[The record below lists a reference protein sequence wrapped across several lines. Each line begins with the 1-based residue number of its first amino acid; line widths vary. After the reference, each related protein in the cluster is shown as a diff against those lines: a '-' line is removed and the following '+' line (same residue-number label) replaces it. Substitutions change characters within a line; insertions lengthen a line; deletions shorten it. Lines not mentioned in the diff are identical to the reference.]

1 MGVSASKPTQ
11 QSKEDAV
18 LGHGSIGSPA
28 AHRGRSPYIRG
39 VGARSV
45 GTLFFSPPQPC
56 FYIQS
61 SASPLS
67 PFSTLIACFRTAQ
80 TLVYQTLTL

>member
-45 GTLFFSPPQPC
+45 GSFFLSSPALFLHPVFGL
-56 FYIQS
+56 
-61 SASPLS
+61 ASFALFNFNLPVLERLRHS
-67 PFSTLIACFRTAQ
+67 FTKP
-80 TLVYQTLTL
+80 